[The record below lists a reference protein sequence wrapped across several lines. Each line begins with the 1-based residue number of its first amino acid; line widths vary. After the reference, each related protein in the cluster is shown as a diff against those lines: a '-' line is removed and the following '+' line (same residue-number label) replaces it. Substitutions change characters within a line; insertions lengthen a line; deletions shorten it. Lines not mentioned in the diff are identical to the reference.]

1 MRSLGSPSHPTA
13 HSVFLQV
20 RILDLR
26 RYRGV
31 LRHRMG
37 AEEPWTTVQGEFL
50 MVWANNLPCERC
62 HTGLSVL
69 ESSGSVAGSL
79 CQGVVWLCLCLGL
92 RCGLVGW
99 LVRVV
104 RGGDGYERRAH
115 RRAGAN
121 PPLLCSITLLLVVLL
136 ACYRKACRVQSLL
149 D

>member
-1 MRSLGSPSHPTA
+1 MRSLGSPSHCSLGVP
-13 HSVFLQV
+13 QV

-69 ESSGSVAGSL
+69 ESSGSVPGSL
-79 CQGVVWLCLCLGL
+79 CRGVVWLCLCLGL
-92 RCGLVGW
+92 RYCGLVGW
-99 LVRVV
+99 
-104 RGGDGYERRAH
+104 RGQGRR
-115 RRAGAN
+115 R
-121 PPLLCSITLLLVVLL
+121 I
-136 ACYRKACRVQSLL
+136 
-149 D
+149 